1 MTDPDESL
9 AQFAA
14 DFLANYAANDVPPLL
29 AAASPPAYPGI
40 TVAAAELLRAVD
52 AGGVP
57 AFVTENLKRIAAENG
72 IAVDDATAPN
82 TVIEALR
89 AQSSAAAPES

>member
-9 AQFAA
+9 AKFAA
-14 DFLANYAANDVPPLL
+14 AFLANYAANDQPPLL
-29 AAASPPAYPGI
+29 AAASLSPYPGI
-40 TVAAAELLRAVD
+40 TVAAADLLRAVD

-57 AFVTENLKRIAAENG
+57 AFITETLKRIAAENG
-72 IAVDDATAPN
+72 IAVDDAMTPN

-89 AQSSAAAPES
+89 SISAATIEGS